1 MARLR
6 TIVLLTAF
14 ARVACILGQSNGLYP
29 SFIEVRVENGDTV
42 PTILLPEQRVD
53 GYTSAKAR
61 REAMRYDRMVR
72 NVLKVYPYARVSA
85 ELLQEYEQDLSTIHN
100 GRDQDLYVKLA
111 EAELRAEFEGELK
124 DLTVSQGRVLIKLV
138 DRETG
143 HTSYELVKELRG
155 NFQAFIWQGLAR
167 LFGNDLKDE
176 YDPFGDEA
184 MIEAIVQR
192 IERGE
197 LAVTPRGAR
206 TAKAQ
211 ARLDKRRA
219 RLYKKYG
226 LPLPDTSLN

>member
-1 MARLR
+1 MAPAVCAL
-6 TIVLLTAF
+6 A
-14 ARVACILGQSNGLYP
+14 QSEQLYP
-29 SFIEVRVENGDTV
+29 SFIEVRVEDGDTM

-61 REAMRYDRMVR
+61 RAAMRYDRMVR
-72 NVLKVYPYARVSA
+72 NVQKVYPYARVSA
-85 ELLQEYEQDLSTIHN
+85 QLLQEYEHDLTAIED

-111 EAELRAEFEGELK
+111 EAELRAEFESELK

-143 HTSYELVKELRG
+143 HTSFELVKELRG
-155 NFQAFIWQGLAR
+155 NFQAFVWQGLAR
-167 LFGNDLKDE
+167 LFGNNLKDE
-176 YDPFGDEA
+176 YDPLGDEA
-184 MIEAIVQR
+184 LIEAIVQR

-197 LAVTPRGAR
+197 LAVTTRGAR

-211 ARLDKRRA
+211 ARLEKRRA

-226 LPLPDTSLN
+226 LPLPDTSMR

>member
-1 MARLR
+1 MCHLSAQ
-6 TIVLLTAF
+6 TGT
-14 ARVACILGQSNGLYP
+14 LYP
-29 SFIEVRVENGDTV
+29 DFIQVRVEEGDTM
-42 PTILLPEQRVD
+42 PTILLPEARVD
-53 GYTSAKAR
+53 GFTSAKAR
-61 REAMRYDRMVR
+61 RQAMRYDRLVR
-72 NVLKVYPYARVSA
+72 NVQKVYPYARVSA
-85 ELLQEYEQDLSTIHN
+85 QLLQEYEHDLRTIQE

-111 EAELRAEFEGELK
+111 EVEIRAEFEEELK
-124 DLTVSQGRVLIKLV
+124 DLTVSQGRVLIKLI

-143 HTSYELVKELRG
+143 ATSYELVRKLRG

-184 MIEAIVQR
+184 TIEGIVQR

-197 LAVTPRGAR
+197 IAVTPREPR

-211 ARLDKRRA
+211 ARLEKRRA

-226 LPLPDTSLN
+226 LPLPDTSMR

>member
-1 MARLR
+1 
-6 TIVLLTAF
+6 
-14 ARVACILGQSNGLYP
+14 
-29 SFIEVRVENGDTV
+29 
-42 PTILLPEQRVD
+42 
-53 GYTSAKAR
+53 
-61 REAMRYDRMVR
+61 
-72 NVLKVYPYARVSA
+72 
-85 ELLQEYEQDLSTIHN
+85 LSTIHN

>member
-1 MARLR
+1 MTRFR
-6 TIVLLTAF
+6 YIVLAVGLIQASVSLAQTG
-14 ARVACILGQSNGLYP
+14 VLYP
-29 SFIEVRVENGDTV
+29 SFIEVRVENGDTM

-53 GYTSAKAR
+53 GFTSPKAR

-85 ELLQEYEQDLSTIHN
+85 QLLQEYEHDLTAIHD
-100 GRDQDLYVKLA
+100 GSDQDLYVKLA
-111 EAELRAEFEGELK
+111 EAELRAEFEEELK

-143 HTSYELVKELRG
+143 HTSYELVKDLRG
-155 NFQAFIWQGLAR
+155 NFQAFVWQGLAR
-167 LFGNDLKDE
+167 IFGNNLKDE
-176 YDPFGDEA
+176 YDPLGDEA
-184 MIEAIVQR
+184 VIESIVQR

-197 LAVTPRGAR
+197 LVTAARGAR

-211 ARLDKRRA
+211 ARLEKRRA

-226 LPLPDTSLN
+226 LPLPETSMY

>member
-1 MARLR
+1 M
-6 TIVLLTAF
+6 
-14 ARVACILGQSNGLYP
+14 
-29 SFIEVRVENGDTV
+29 ENGDTV

>member
-1 MARLR
+1 MNHFRY
-6 TIVLLTAF
+6 ILLSASLIQVVCAF
-14 ARVACILGQSNGLYP
+14 AQTEGLYP
-29 SFIEVRVENGDTV
+29 SFIQVRVENGDTM

-53 GYTSAKAR
+53 GFTSAKAR

-85 ELLQEYEQDLSTIHN
+85 QLLQEYEHDLTAIHE

-111 EAELRAEFEGELK
+111 EAELRAEFAEELK

-155 NFQAFIWQGLAR
+155 NFQAFVWQGLAR
-167 LFGNDLKDE
+167 IFGNNLKDE
-176 YDPFGDEA
+176 YDPLGDEA
-184 MIEAIVQR
+184 VIESIVQR

-197 LAVTPRGAR
+197 LVTAARGAR

-211 ARLDKRRA
+211 ARLEKRRA

-226 LPLPDTSLN
+226 LPLPETSMY